1 MDWAKQTHEAL
12 AAQGHRRSAARQ
24 VVLDLLAE
32 RDCCITVPELFEA
45 ARDAGHPIG
54 IASVYRV
61 LDLLTEKGFVQ
72 KLDLGDAHA
81 HYEKVDH
88 ARDHHHHIVCDE
100 CGRVQAFADESLEA
114 ALRKIESETRFS
126 VESHDVLLRGA
137 CGDCRVA
144 QG

>member
-1 MDWAKQTHEAL
+1 MDWATQTQEAL

-24 VVLDLLAE
+24 VVLDLLDE
-32 RDCCITVPELFEA
+32 RDCCVTVPELLEDAEA
-45 ARDAGHPIG
+45 AGHRIG

-100 CGRVQAFADESLEA
+100 CGRVQAFADDKLEA
-114 ALRKIESETRFS
+114 ALRRIESETRFS
-126 VESHDVLLRGA
+126 VDSHDV
-137 CGDCRVA
+137 
-144 QG
+144 

>member
-1 MDWAKQTHEAL
+1 MDGAEHTQEAL

-32 RDCCITVPELFEA
+32 RDCCVTAPDLLEA
-45 ARDAGHPIG
+45 ARGAGHRIG

-72 KLDLGDAHA
+72 KLDLGDRHA

-88 ARDHHHHIVCDE
+88 ARDHHHHIVCGE
-100 CGRVQAFADESLEA
+100 CGRVQPFADDKLEA
-114 ALRKIESETRFS
+114 ALRRIETQTRFS

-137 CGDCRVA
+137 CGDCRER
-144 QG
+144 